1 MPVINDSEI
10 KDIDTIFNKNGWI
23 NKIHRINEY
32 IYIKNN
38 EYDEFRIEV
47 EDNLINI
54 ISPIPNSKFLYKK
67 TFNDY
72 INLCSYIEQHIINY
86 EGKIKYDLIIC

>member
-1 MPVINDSEI
+1 MRMIHRDEIENINAL
-10 KDIDTIFNKNGWI
+10 FNNNGWI
-23 NKIHRINEY
+23 NKKFTTNEY

-38 EYDEFRIEV
+38 EYDEFRIEL

-54 ISPIPNSKFLYKK
+54 VSPIPNSSFLFKK

-72 INLCSYIEQHIINY
+72 INLCNYIEQHIINY
-86 EGKIKYDLIIC
+86 DEKMNI

>member
-1 MPVINDSEI
+1 MPLINDSEI
-10 KDIDTIFNKNGWI
+10 KHIDNIFYKNGWI
-23 NKIHRINEY
+23 NKIYRKNEY

-54 ISPIPNSKFLYKK
+54 VSPIPNSSFLFKN
-67 TFNDY
+67 TFKCY
-72 INLCSYIEQHIINY
+72 TNLCNYIEQHIANY
-86 EGKIKYDLIIC
+86 DQKMII

>member
-1 MPVINDSEI
+1 MPLINDTEI
-10 KDIDTIFNKNGWI
+10 KNINNIFTNNGWV
-23 NKIHRINEY
+23 NKMYRNNEY

-54 ISPIPNSKFLYKK
+54 VSPIPNSNFLYKK
-67 TFNDY
+67 TFDGY
-72 INLCSYIEQHIINY
+72 INLCNYIEQHIINY
-86 EGKIKYDLIIC
+86 DEKTKNSD